1 MRLFFCAEALKRA
14 VAKRRIDGADGKI
27 KNTPPFM
34 EMYALSDFLIMV
46 FVMVSEAVT

>member
-1 MRLFFCAEALKRA
+1 MVIYRKVKKALLHRKQYRQKNRRKRLKGE
-14 VAKRRIDGADGKI
+14 
-27 KNTPPFM
+27 M